1 MTDSIP
7 DFIPVLSHG
16 GHSNPANGAC
26 VMEMVSFITG
36 EKWTDHPKSVHATL
50 AEVARNT
57 NDFVSDDNRSIIANM
72 IPRFI
77 GTDKIKDTKAYEK
90 LMRVKLEAHPELAP
104 FIRGNDVHPGAIR
117 NNIKDHFMTE
127 TDLDK
132 RYTNEEYDKFAMTI
146 LEVALD
152 AADEILE
159 RGNYEVTI
167 DEAFAKV
174 AELPNQRKVDAK

>member
-1 MTDSIP
+1 MTNIP

-16 GHSNPANGAC
+16 GHGDPKNGAC

-36 EKWTDHPKSVHATL
+36 EKWTDHPRSVHAAL
-50 AEVARNT
+50 AEIARNT
-57 NDFVSDDNRSIIANM
+57 NDFVSDDNRNVIANL

-77 GTDKIKDTKAYEK
+77 GTDKIKDKKQYQNLIE
-90 LMRVKLEAHPELAP
+90 VKLKAHPELTP
-104 FIRGNDVHPGAIR
+104 FLNNGSMPASILSAIGN
-117 NNIKDHFMTE
+117 HFQTE

-132 RYTNEEYDKFAMTI
+132 RYTNEQYDAFAMTI

-159 RGNYEVTI
+159 RGNYEITKE
-167 DEAFAKV
+167 EAFAKV
-174 AELPNQRKVDAK
+174 AELPDQKVRARNV